1 MRGLILGAALIV
13 AGTWS
18 GAAMAQD
25 SGGAPD
31 ISPPAN
37 NVGDGPSMPNIRLPE
52 GWANPRI
59 GGEGGYV
66 NNGVPAEDMTTP
78 PSAPEDS
85 SGSSDDGDEDGH

>member
-1 MRGLILGAALIV
+1 MRGLVVGVTFIG

-18 GAAMAQD
+18 CGSLAQD

-31 ISPPAN
+31 ISSPAN
-37 NVGDGPSMPNIRLPE
+37 NVGDGPSLPNIRLPE
-52 GWANPRI
+52 GWTNPTT

-66 NNGVPAEDMTTP
+66 NNGVPAEDVATP
-78 PSAPEDS
+78 PPEDP

>member
-1 MRGLILGAALIV
+1 
-13 AGTWS
+13 
-18 GAAMAQD
+18 
-25 SGGAPD
+25 
-31 ISPPAN
+31 
-37 NVGDGPSMPNIRLPE
+37 MPKIRLPE

-78 PSAPEDS
+78 PSVPEDS